1 MPEASWLPDPSGGH
15 ELRYWNGHA
24 WTEHVSDR
32 GATSVEPPPPDLPG
46 PLDAAGPPPPR
57 SPAAAAAGDTPSWKD
72 RLEQRAERGRRNLA
86 EQQARRTEQEADPGA
101 PPGSDLLELLRGLGE
116 LRDDGILTEEEFA
129 AQKAQL
135 LAG

>member
-57 SPAAAAAGDTPSWKD
+57 APTAAAGGKPSWKN
-72 RLEQRAERGRRNLA
+72 RLEQMADQGSQKLA
-86 EQQARRTEQEADPGA
+86 EQEADPAA
-101 PPGSDLLELLRGLGE
+101 PPPGGDLLEQLRGLSD
-116 LRDDGILTEEEFA
+116 LRDDGILTEEEFT
-129 AQKAQL
+129 AQKAKL